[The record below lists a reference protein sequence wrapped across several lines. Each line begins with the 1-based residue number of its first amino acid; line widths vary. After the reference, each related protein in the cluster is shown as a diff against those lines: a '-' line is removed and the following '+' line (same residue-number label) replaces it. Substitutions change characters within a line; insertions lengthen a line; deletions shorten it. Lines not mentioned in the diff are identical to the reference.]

1 MPEELLPNDSR
12 SSDSE
17 AANNLSRQVAG
28 GPDAH
33 DVCHML
39 NYDRLYQILRQF
51 FLEMRLTDASSI
63 KCPSTRAVFQGF
75 LDHVLQHGS
84 QDRFDY
90 SASAGNRG
98 PKLRQLKPKRR
109 DQYIK
114 KAHSKLKTIVFAERK
129 KVKTP
134 KSKTL
139 QKIRK
144 DFDFGKGK
152 RLESKAPQCITDE
165 DCFENLFGSR
175 VQKGLLDPTIDHIL
189 LHKPKLFRELFNQ
202 RMMKKRLIEALR
214 MQTEHDIKANLIV
227 RVQVELG
234 SGADAK
240 LSDCKRVFSNE
251 AKHFKKPFTQ
261 FENILSV
268 YFFIGCFVRRCRVL
282 STSQR
287 INMKN
292 KSDKL
297 RALQARLLKSAS
309 DLVSWEVKPPFNNQA
324 VESFVMMY

>member
-1 MPEELLPNDSR
+1 MPEELLSNDPR

-17 AANNLSRQVAG
+17 VANNLSSQVVG

-33 DVCHML
+33 DVCHLL
-39 NYDRLYQILRQF
+39 NYDRLYQILRKF
-51 FLEMRLTDASSI
+51 FLEMKLTDASSI
-63 KCPSTRAVFQGF
+63 ECPSTRAVYLEF
-75 LDHVLQHGS
+75 LDHVLRDGS
-84 QDRFDY
+84 QNLFDD
-90 SASAGNRG
+90 SASAGKPR
-98 PKLRQLKPKRR
+98 PKLIQLRPKRS

-152 RLESKAPQCITDE
+152 RLESKAPQDLADE

-175 VQKGLLDPTIDHIL
+175 VQKGLRDPTIDHIL
-189 LHKPKLFRELFNQ
+189 LHKPKLFSELFNL
-202 RMMKKRLIEALR
+202 RMIKKRLIEALR
-214 MQTEHDIKANLIV
+214 MQTEHDIKANLIL
-227 RVQVELG
+227 RVQVEL
-234 SGADAK
+234 SHRM
-240 LSDCKRVFSNE
+240 RVFSND
-251 AKHFKKPFTQ
+251 ARHFKKPFTQ

-268 YFFIGCFVRRCRVL
+268 YFFIGCFVRRCREL

-287 INMKN
+287 KNMK
-292 KSDKL
+292 KQADKL

-309 DLVSWEVKPPFNNQA
+309 DLASWEVKPPFNNQA
-324 VESFVMMY
+324 VESFVRLD